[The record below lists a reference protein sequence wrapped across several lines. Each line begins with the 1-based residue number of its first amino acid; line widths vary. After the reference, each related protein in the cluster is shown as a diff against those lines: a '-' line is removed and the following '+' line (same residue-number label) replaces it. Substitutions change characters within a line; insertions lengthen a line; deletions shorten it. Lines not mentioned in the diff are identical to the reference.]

1 MQEQQ
6 QKAREHKTVDKSE
19 SKRKMEQ
26 KKATFELFSFGFF
39 SSYWSAPNV
48 AKVGWWP
55 P

>member
-26 KKATFELFSFGFF
+26 TNPKIEMKKKESR
-39 SSYWSAPNV
+39 N
-48 AKVGWWP
+48 
-55 P
+55 